1 MALWSIIHDTL
12 VLCTPSARFAGGFCV
27 VSTASAELPG
37 IYLHSPRL
45 HRCPESLESDESM
58 GPEELARQ
66 TIDSKLQ
73 SAGWAVQ
80 DYDQRNL
87 GAAKGVAVREFPLKT
102 GFADYLLFVERKA
115 IGVLE
120 AKAEGT
126 TLRGV
131 THQSQ
136 KYSAGLPDKMTPWHN
151 PLPYL
156 YESTG
161 IETIFTDFRD
171 PDPRSRNV
179 FTFHKPETLATWA
192 EQPETLRARLQQMPP
207 LLTTSLWKPQIKAIT
222 NLEQSF
228 VENRPR
234 ALIQMATGS
243 GKTFTAVNFVYRLIK
258 HAGAKRVLFL
268 VDRGNLGK
276 QTFKEFQQFDTPDD
290 GRKFTELYNVQHLQS
305 NVLDDVSR
313 VHITTIQRLYS
324 MLRGDESYDPALEEQ
339 SAWTMEDTLAAQS
352 PRDVIYNAKLPI
364 EYYDFIVT
372 DECHRSIYNL
382 WRQVLEYFDAF
393 LIGLTA
399 TPSKQTFG
407 FFNKNLV
414 MEYSRQE
421 AVVDGVNVDGEVY
434 RIRTQ
439 VTEQGS
445 TIEAK
450 YVVAHRDQKTRKERW
465 EQLDEDF
472 TYTGQQLDRDVVT
485 PDQIRT
491 VIRTFKEKLFTEIAP
506 GRKNVPKTLIF
517 AKDDSHAETIV
528 GIVREEFGKGNDFCE
543 KITYKVSGKSPE
555 ALIAEFRNSY
565 NPRIAVTVD
574 MIATGTDI
582 KPLEILLFMRD
593 VKSRLLYEQM
603 IGRGTRVIS
612 DNDLKIVTNDAE
624 RKERFVIVDAVG
636 VTAKKL
642 IETQSLERKRTV
654 SLKRLLDDVGDGVHD
669 VDTLSSLAGRLAKLD
684 RQLNEAD
691 HYTIAAIA
699 GGMTVHDLSHTL
711 LDAIDPDHH
720 QAVAMQSYGT
730 DDPTPEQVAA
740 AAESV
745 MQQAANILT
754 DNPRL
759 RKTLLDLQQRKEQVI
774 DTVTVDVVLEAGFDP
789 AATDRAR
796 STVDS
801 FTMFIE
807 EHIDQI
813 TALQLLYSRPY
824 SLRNLTN
831 DQLKTLQEAI
841 AQPPHSWTTERLW
854 QAYAQL
860 ERDKVKGVGT
870 QRILTDLISLVRRA
884 LRMEDELVPYA
895 DRVAH
900 RYQQWLEDQQRNGII
915 FTADQRWWLDR
926 IAEQIGLNLTVTPED
941 LKYGEFFNRGGPI
954 GAGRALGKEWMK
966 LIEQMNEA
974 LVVVE

>member
-1 MALWSIIHDTL
+1 MAKT
-12 VLCTPSARFAGGFCV
+12 
-27 VSTASAELPG
+27 
-37 IYLHSPRL
+37 
-45 HRCPESLESDESM
+45 
-58 GPEELARQ
+58 PEERARQ
-66 TIDSKLQ
+66 NIDRMLQ
-73 SAGWAVQ
+73 AAGWAVQ
-80 DYDQRNL
+80 DYKQMNL
-87 GAAKGVAVREFPLKT
+87 GVAKGVAVREFPLKS
-102 GFADYLLFVERKA
+102 GYADYLLFVERRA

-126 TLRGV
+126 TLSGI
-131 THQSQ
+131 THQS
-136 KYSAGLPDKMTPWHN
+136 KSYSAGLPDKMKPWHN

-171 PDPRSRNV
+171 PDPRSRNL
-179 FTFHKPETLATWA
+179 FAFHQPQTLAAWA
-192 EQPETLRARLQQMPP
+192 EQPETLRSRLRQMPP
-207 LLTTSLWKPQIKAIT
+207 LLTAALWKPQIEAIT

-228 VENRPR
+228 AENRPR

-258 HAGAKRVLFL
+258 HCAAKRVLFL

-324 MLRGDESYDPALEEQ
+324 MLRGDESYDPALEER
-339 SAWTMEDTLAAQS
+339 SAWAMEDALAVQS
-352 PRDVIYNAKLPI
+352 PKDVVYNPTFPI

-399 TPSKQTFG
+399 TPSKQTLG

-414 MEYSRQE
+414 MEYSRQR
-421 AVVDGVNVDGEVY
+421 AVADGVNVDGEVY

-439 VTEQGS
+439 VTEEGG
-445 TIEAK
+445 TIEPG

-465 EQLDEDF
+465 EELDEEL
-472 TYTGQQLDRDVVT
+472 TYSAKQLDREVVT

-491 VIRTFKEKLFTEIAP
+491 VIRTFRDRLFTEITP
-506 GRKNVPKTLIF
+506 GRTIVPKTLIF

-528 GIVREEFGKGNDFCE
+528 GIVREEFGKGNDFCQ
-543 KITYKVSGKSPE
+543 KITYKVSGKQPE
-555 ALIAEFRNSY
+555 ELIAEFRNSY
-565 NPRIAVTVD
+565 HPRIAVTVD

-582 KPLEILLFMRD
+582 KPLEVLLFMRD

-612 DNDLKIVTNDAE
+612 DNDLQIVSSDAG

-636 VTAKKL
+636 VTDKPKFD
-642 IETQSLERKRTV
+642 TQSLERKRTA
-654 SLKRLLDDVGDGVHD
+654 SFKSLLDDVAKGIYDA
-669 VDTLSSLAGRLAKLD
+669 DTLSSLSGRLATLD
-684 RQLNEAD
+684 RQLTEAD
-691 HYTIAAIA
+691 RYTVAAKA
-699 GGMTVHDLSHTL
+699 GGMSVQNISHTL
-711 LDAIDPDHH
+711 LNAIDPDYHWE
-720 QAVAMQSYGT
+720 VAAQTFGT
-730 DDPTPEQVAA
+730 VDPTPDQIAK

-745 MQQAANILT
+745 MQSAANLLG
-754 DNPRL
+754 DNPDL
-759 RKTLLDLQQRKEQVI
+759 RTTLLELQQRKEQII
-774 DTVTVDVVLEAGFDP
+774 DTVTIDVLKEAGYDP

-801 FTMFIE
+801 FEMFIE

-824 SLRNLTN
+824 SLRTLTN
-831 DQLKTLQEAI
+831 DQLKKLQEAI

-870 QRILTDLISLVRRA
+870 QRLLTDLISLVRRA

-895 DRVAH
+895 DRVQQ
-900 RYQQWLEDQQRNGII
+900 RYTQWLEDQQKNGFI
-915 FTADQRWWLDR
+915 FTPDQRWWLDR
-926 IAEQIGLNLTVTPED
+926 IAEQIGLNLTVQPAD
-941 LKYGEFFNRGGPI
+941 LDYGDFFAKGGRI
-954 GAGRALGKEWMK
+954 GAMRVLGKEW
-966 LIEQMNEA
+966 LGLLEEMNNSLPA
-974 LVVVE
+974 

>member
-1 MALWSIIHDTL
+1 MAK
-12 VLCTPSARFAGGFCV
+12 TP
-27 VSTASAELPG
+27 ED
-37 IYLHSPRL
+37 H
-45 HRCPESLESDESM
+45 
-58 GPEELARQ
+58 ARQ
-66 TIDSKLQ
+66 TIDRMLQ
-73 SAGWAVQ
+73 AAGWAVQ
-80 DYDQRNL
+80 DYKQMNL

-120 AKAEGT
+120 AKTEGT
-126 TLRGV
+126 TLSGI
-131 THQSQ
+131 THQS
-136 KYSAGLPDKMTPWHN
+136 KNFSAGLPDKMKPWHN

-171 PDPRSRNV
+171 PDPRSRNL
-179 FTFHKPETLATWA
+179 FTFHQPQTLVAWA
-192 EQPETLRARLQQMPP
+192 EQPETLRRRLRQMPP
-207 LLTTSLWKPQIKAIT
+207 LPIDGLWPPQIEAIT

-228 VENRPR
+228 ATNRPR

-258 HAGAKRVLFL
+258 HCDAKRVLFL

-276 QTFKEFQQFDTPDD
+276 QTYKEFQQFNTPDD

-305 NVLDDVSR
+305 NVLDSVSR

-339 SAWTMEDTLAAQS
+339 SAWAMEDALAVQS
-352 PRDVIYNAKLPI
+352 PKDVVYNAKLPI

-407 FFNKNLV
+407 FFDMNLV
-414 MEYSRQE
+414 MEYSRQR
-421 AVVDGVNVDGEVY
+421 AVADGVNVDGEVY

-439 VTEQGS
+439 MTEQGG
-445 TIEAK
+445 TIEPG
-450 YVVAHRDQKTRKERW
+450 YVVAYRDQKTRKERW
-465 EQLDEDF
+465 EQLDEEL
-472 TYTGQQLDRDVVT
+472 TYTGKQLDRDVVS
-485 PDQIRT
+485 PNQIRT
-491 VIRTFKEKLFTEIAP
+491 VIRTFKERLFTEIVP
-506 GRKNVPKTLIF
+506 GRTIVPKTLIF
-517 AKDDSHAETIV
+517 AKDDPHAETIV

-543 KITYKVSGKSPE
+543 KITYKVSGKTPE
-555 ALIAEFRNSY
+555 ALIAEFRNSHY
-565 NPRIAVTVD
+565 PRIAVTVD

-582 KPLEILLFMRD
+582 KPLEVLLFMRD

-603 IGRGTRVIS
+603 IGRGTRVIN
-612 DNDLKIVTNDAE
+612 DNDLQVVTSDAGH
-624 RKERFVIVDAVG
+624 KERFVIVDAVG
-636 VTAKKL
+636 VTDREKFD
-642 IETQSLERKRTV
+642 TQSLERKRAA
-654 SLKRLLDDVGDGVHD
+654 SFKRLLDDVAKGICDT
-669 VDTLSSLAGRLAKLD
+669 DTLSSLAGRLAKLD
-684 RQLNEAD
+684 RQLTEAD

-720 QAVAMQSYGT
+720 QAVAVQSYGT
-730 DDPTPEQVAA
+730 ADPTPEQVAA

-745 MQQAANILT
+745 MQQAANILA

-759 RKTLLDLQQRKEQVI
+759 RTTLLELQQRKEQVI
-774 DTVTVDVVLEAGFDP
+774 DSVTVDVVLEAGFDP

-831 DQLKTLQEAI
+831 DQLRKLQEAL

-895 DRVAH
+895 DRVAQ
-900 RYQQWLEDQQRNGII
+900 RYVQWLEDQQKNGFI
-915 FTADQRWWLDR
+915 FTPDQRWWLDR
-926 IAEQIGLNLTVTPED
+926 IAEQIGLNLTVQPVD
-941 LKYGEFFNRGGPI
+941 LDYGDFFARGGRI
-954 GAGRALGKEWMK
+954 GAMRTLGKDWIN

-974 LVVVE
+974 LT

>member
-1 MALWSIIHDTL
+1 
-12 VLCTPSARFAGGFCV
+12 
-27 VSTASAELPG
+27 
-37 IYLHSPRL
+37 
-45 HRCPESLESDESM
+45 M

-66 TIDSKLQ
+66 TIDKMLQ
-73 SAGWAVQ
+73 AAGWAVQ
-80 DYDQRNL
+80 DYKQMNL
-87 GAAKGVAVREFPLKT
+87 GAAKGVAIREFPLKT
-102 GFADYLLFVERKA
+102 GKADYLLFVDRKA

-126 TLRGV
+126 TLSGV
-131 THQSQ
+131 AHQSET
-136 KYSAGLPDKMTPWHN
+136 YGIGLPDKMKPWHN
-151 PLPYL
+151 PLPYR

-161 IETIFTDFRD
+161 IETIFTDLRD
-171 PDPRSRNV
+171 PDPRSRNL
-179 FTFHKPETLATWA
+179 FAFHQPQTLAAWA
-192 EQPETLRARLQQMPP
+192 SETETLRSRLRQMPP
-207 LLTTSLWKPQIKAIT
+207 LLTAALWKPQIEAIT
-222 NLEQSF
+222 YLEQSF
-228 VENRPR
+228 ADNRPR

-324 MLRGDESYDPALEEQ
+324 MLRGEESYDPTLEER
-339 SAWTMEDTLAAQS
+339 SAWGMEDALAVQA
-352 PRDVIYNAKLPI
+352 PKDVLYNPKFPI

-399 TPSKQTFG
+399 TPSKQTLG

-414 MEYSRQE
+414 MEYSRQR
-421 AVVDGVNVDGEVY
+421 AVADGVNVDGEVY

-439 VTEQGS
+439 VTEEGG
-445 TIEAK
+445 TIEPG
-450 YVVAHRDQKTRKERW
+450 YVVAHRDQKSRKERW
-465 EQLDEDF
+465 EELDEEL
-472 TYTGQQLDRDVVT
+472 TYSAKQLDREVVT

-491 VIRTFKEKLFTEIAP
+491 VIRTFRDRLFTEITP
-506 GRKNVPKTLIF
+506 GRTIVPKTLIF
-517 AKDDSHAETIV
+517 AKDDPHAETIV
-528 GIVREEFGKGNDFCE
+528 GIVREEFGKGNDFCQ
-543 KITYKVSGKSPE
+543 KITYRVSGKSPE
-555 ALIAEFRNSY
+555 ELIAEFRNSY
-565 NPRIAVTVD
+565 HPRIAVTVD

-582 KPLEILLFMRD
+582 KPLEVLLFMRD

-612 DNDLKIVTNDAE
+612 DNDLQIVSSDAG

-636 VTAKKL
+636 VTDKPKFD
-642 IETQSLERKRTV
+642 TQSLERKRTQ
-654 SLKRLLDDVGDGVHD
+654 SFKSLLDEVAKGIYDA
-669 VDTLSSLAGRLAKLD
+669 DTLSSLSGRLATLD
-684 RQLNEAD
+684 RTLTEAD
-691 HYTIAAIA
+691 RYTVAAKA
-699 GGMTVHDLSHTL
+699 GGMTVQDISHTL
-711 LDAIDPDHH
+711 LNAIDPDYHRE
-720 QAVAMQSYGT
+720 VAAQTFGT
-730 DDPTPEQVAA
+730 PDPTLDQIAK

-745 MQQAANILT
+745 MQRAATLLG
-754 DNPRL
+754 DNPDL
-759 RKTLLDLQQRKEQVI
+759 RTTLLELQQRKEQII
-774 DTVTVDVVLEAGFDP
+774 DTVTIDVLKEAGYDP

-796 STVDS
+796 RTVDS
-801 FTMFIE
+801 FEMFIE

-824 SLRNLTN
+824 SLRTLTN
-831 DQLKTLQEAI
+831 DQLKKLQEAI

-895 DRVAH
+895 DRVAQ
-900 RYQQWLEDQQRNGII
+900 RYQQWLEDQQKNGFI
-915 FTADQRWWLDR
+915 FTPDQRWWLDR
-926 IAEQIGLNLTVTPED
+926 IAEQIGLNLAVQPAD
-941 LKYGEFFNRGGPI
+941 LDYGDFFAKGGRI
-954 GAGRALGKEWMK
+954 GAMRVLGKEW
-966 LIEQMNEA
+966 LGLLEEMNNA
-974 LVVVE
+974 LAA